1 MFKKYFLLIFVLLLL
16 SGCIEQQIV
25 INPDNSSGNVI
36 YKINFNKIFDSFI
49 SYQNKLENFSLKDN
63 LLFNKEKLDE
73 SLKYTNKVKLINY
86 SKITG
91 EQNINYDIEFSFE
104 DIDYINKNVKPILI
118 ENKMFRENKVVFCQ
132 TKLSLN
138 NFGKIDKIKKEFANL
153 KEDERNILET
163 YLSLIKIKI
172 TYLTPYSINSDIKE
186 NIKYSVKVFDSY
198 PSNFFEFEILAKL
211 LKKED
216 KDVFNTLYRKDKLK
230 NIYTFRQKISD
241 ENIKLI
247 ENILLSIGY
256 KNIAVFEYTIL
267 DILKSKEFIDI
278 NLNYRIY

>member
-91 EQNINYDIEFSFE
+91 EQNINYDIEFSF
-104 DIDYINKNVKPILI
+104 
-118 ENKMFRENKVVFCQ
+118 
-132 TKLSLN
+132 
-138 NFGKIDKIKKEFANL
+138 
-153 KEDERNILET
+153 
-163 YLSLIKIKI
+163 
-172 TYLTPYSINSDIKE
+172 
-186 NIKYSVKVFDSY
+186 
-198 PSNFFEFEILAKL
+198 
-211 LKKED
+211 
-216 KDVFNTLYRKDKLK
+216 
-230 NIYTFRQKISD
+230 
-241 ENIKLI
+241 
-247 ENILLSIGY
+247 
-256 KNIAVFEYTIL
+256 
-267 DILKSKEFIDI
+267 
-278 NLNYRIY
+278 

>member
-1 MFKKYFLLIFVLLLL
+1 
-16 SGCIEQQIV
+16 
-25 INPDNSSGNVI
+25 
-36 YKINFNKIFDSFI
+36 
-49 SYQNKLENFSLKDN
+49 
-63 LLFNKEKLDE
+63 
-73 SLKYTNKVKLINY
+73 
-86 SKITG
+86 
-91 EQNINYDIEFSFE
+91 FE